1 MPPLGIAADI
11 VLIVL
16 AGLLG
21 GFVAHRLRQPLLVGY
36 ILAGVLVGPH
46 TMGPTVR
53 AVHDIE
59 LLAEI
64 GVALLLFATGIEVS
78 FGDLRPVRKVA
89 LIGGPI
95 LILATMGF
103 GYALAS
109 RVLGFGGIEP
119 AWFGA
124 AVSMSS
130 TMVVLKTLAARG
142 VMATLA
148 SRLTIGLTIIQDLAV
163 APMLIILPR
172 LRAGGGIV
180 AGLLPSMLQ
189 AAVFLSLM
197 IFAGTRVIPAIL
209 KRIVKLESR
218 ELFLVTVLALGTGV
232 GYGTHHFFGLS
243 FAFGAFAAGLA
254 ISESQFSHQALS
266 DLIPLRDLFGL
277 LFFASV
283 GMLFDP
289 RYLFANFAQVM
300 GVVLL
305 VTAGKILISGVIAR
319 AYGYGNMA
327 PWIAGFGLCNIGEF
341 AFVLARAGLREGSI
355 SNEMYSLVLASTVV
369 TMLISP
375 LLLNAVPAIYR
386 QWRRL
391 RPQERPLMTF
401 DLPAQPLE
409 GHVIV
414 AGCGSAGRAVLGV
427 LRENGIPCVAV
438 ELNYA
443 LADNLSQAGY
453 PVVWGDCTSEEVLRA
468 ASAGQ
473 ALALVAT
480 LPSRHTA
487 RLTLQRARRLNPRLE
502 VVSRATSAAHLAE
515 LRAMGVE
522 QVVQTEYE
530 GGLQIV
536 RQVLAHYG
544 RTDSEIRSIIVQ
556 AREAVYRQAAG

>member
-1 MPPLGIAADI
+1 MPSLGIAADI
-11 VLIVL
+11 ILIVL

-46 TMGPTVR
+46 TIGPTVR

-64 GVALLLFATGIEVS
+64 GVALLLFALGIEVS
-78 FGDLRPVRKVA
+78 LGDLRPVRKVA

-95 LILATMGF
+95 QILLTMGF
-103 GYALAS
+103 GYLLAS
-109 RVLGFGGIEP
+109 RVLGFSDIES

-124 AVSMSS
+124 AVSLSS
-130 TMVVLKTLAARG
+130 TMVVLKTLSARG

-148 SRLTIGLTIIQDLAV
+148 SRLMIGLLIIQDLAV

-172 LRAGGGIV
+172 LRTGGDIV
-180 AGLLPSMLQ
+180 VDLLWSLLQ
-189 AAVFLSLM
+189 AVIFLVLM

-209 KRIVKLESR
+209 KRIVKLDSR
-218 ELFLVTVLALGTGV
+218 ELFMVTVLALGVGV
-232 GYGTHHFFGLS
+232 GYGTHLFGLS

-266 DLIPLRDLFGL
+266 DVIPLRDLFGL

-289 RYLFANFAQVM
+289 RYLIANFAQVLW
-300 GVVLL
+300 VVAL
-305 VTAGKILISGVIAR
+305 VTVGKIAIFGLIAR
-319 AYGYGNMA
+319 AFGYGNMA
-327 PWIAGFGLCNIGEF
+327 PWIAGFGLCQMGEF
-341 AFVLARAGLREGSI
+341 AFVLGRAGLRGGSI
-355 SNEMYSLVLASTVV
+355 STEMYSLLLTSTVV

-401 DLPAQPLE
+401 TLPVEPLE

-414 AGCGSAGRAVLGV
+414 AGCGGTGRAVLGV

-438 ELNYA
+438 ERNYA

-468 ASAGQ
+468 ASAGE
-473 ALALVAT
+473 ALALVAAV
-480 LPSRHTA
+480 PAGDTA
-487 RLTLQRARRLNPRLE
+487 RLALQQARRLNPRLE
-502 VVSRATSAAHLAE
+502 LVSRAMSAAHLAE

-530 GGLQIV
+530 GGLQIA

-544 RTDSEIRSIIVQ
+544 RTDSEIRAIIVR
-556 AREAVYRQAAG
+556 AREAVYRQAGD